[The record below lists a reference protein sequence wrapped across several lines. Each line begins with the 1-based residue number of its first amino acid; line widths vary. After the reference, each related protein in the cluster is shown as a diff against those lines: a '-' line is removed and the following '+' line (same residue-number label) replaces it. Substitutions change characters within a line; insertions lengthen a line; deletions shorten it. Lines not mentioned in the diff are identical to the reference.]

1 MRLRLIAASA
11 ALLMGVG
18 TAFADTIAITGGRVM
33 TATSRGTIEN
43 GTVIIENGRVVAV
56 GSALSPPAGARVI
69 DAKGK
74 VVTPGFVASGTTLG
88 IAEISTSP
96 DPDEAGVHVE
106 DLGGAAVDVQYQ
118 LNPSSTLLPI
128 ARLGGVTRAIVT
140 PQAERS
146 RKNAFAF
153 GGRAAV
159 VHLAEGSSM
168 LVRPRAAMVLELGDP
183 GAAFV
188 ALKAALEDVR
198 AFAADRAA
206 YDHGEMRELR
216 LPREEL
222 EALLPVVQG
231 RMPVVVNVD
240 RAADIRQVLRFSREE
255 KLKIILQ
262 GAAEGWLVAGDIAA
276 ARVPVML
283 TALADLPGS
292 FDRLA
297 STLDNAARLHAAGV
311 TIVIQADR
319 MGHIVRQLR
328 FYAGNAVAH
337 GLPYDAALAAITLN
351 SARIWGETTFGTL
364 APGQDADVVVWSGDP
379 FEPLTQPQAVLVRGV
394 EQPLQ
399 ARPLELRDRY
409 RNIKQ

>member
-11 ALLMGVG
+11 ALLMGAG
-18 TAFADTIAITGGRVM
+18 FAFAETVAITGGRVM
-33 TATSRGTIEN
+33 TATSRGILEN

-56 GSALSPPAGARVI
+56 GAALSPPAGARVI

-159 VHLAEGSSM
+159 VHLGEGRDM

-198 AFAADRAA
+198 AYSADRAA
-206 YDHGEMRELR
+206 YDHGDMRELR

-240 RAADIRQVLRFSREE
+240 RAADIRQVLRFAREE

-262 GAAEGWLVAGDIAA
+262 GAAEGWLVAADIAA

-311 TIVIQADR
+311 MIVIQADR

-337 GLPYDAALAAITLN
+337 GLPYDAALAAITVN
-351 SARIWGETTFGTL
+351 SARIWGETRFGAL
-364 APGQDADVVVWSGDP
+364 APGQEGDVVVWSGDP

-409 RNIKQ
+409 RNIKR